1 MSKQEK
7 KVVKKETDTLL
18 IIRGLLAV
26 AVVVWHIVQSNTNIP
41 ACINIPGRTAVWI
54 FFGISGYVITYGF
67 LTKRYSLQINDIK
80 AFYRNRFLRIYPLFL
95 LISILTLVTAY
106 FVSGKS
112 PISMADIPAQLFML
126 QFNHEYILSGVFWT
140 LGIEVQ
146 FYLVAP
152 LLVILFL
159 NTQKNAYWIIGAVYV
174 LFVTWVPFA
183 FHFFGWSFDGRNL
196 ISNLSHFLIGMIGC
210 KWVLEKKPLQ
220 LNKYILIGIL
230 LVLVFLT
237 NYLYREAIKF
247 YWTLGSVLIDLIILL
262 SILLHANLSKQN
274 ANEENW
280 FLRAFTFLGV
290 ISYGVYAW
298 HPYLIKY
305 IPMLDQLV
313 PLAVAVTI
321 LVAYISFRFVEQPIL
336 KMKRIHK
343 TGTVS

>member
-1 MSKQEK
+1 MSKQEIRI
-7 KVVKKETDTLL
+7 VKKQTDTLL
-18 IIRGLLAV
+18 IIRGLLAA
-26 AVVVWHIVQSNTNIP
+26 AVVVWHIVKSNTNLP
-41 ACINIPGRTAVWI
+41 AWITIQGRTAVWI
-54 FFGISGYVITYGF
+54 FFGISGYVIAYGF
-67 LTKRYSLQINDIK
+67 LTKRYTLQIDDIK
-80 AFYRNRFLRIYPLFL
+80 VFYQNRFLRIYPLFL

-112 PISMADIPAQLFML
+112 PISIADIPAQLFML

-152 LLVILFL
+152 LLAILFL
-159 NTQKNAYWIIGAVYV
+159 NTSKNAYWVIVGVYA
-174 LFVTWVPFA
+174 LFVVWVPFA
-183 FHFFGWSFDGRNL
+183 FYLFGWGFDGRNL

-210 KWVLEKKPLQ
+210 KWILEKKSTK
-220 LNKYILIGIL
+220 LNKYILICLIL
-230 LVLVFLT
+230 ALLFIT
-237 NYLYREAIKF
+237 NYFYREAIKF

-262 SILLHANLSKQN
+262 SILLHLNLSKQGGDKQ
-274 ANEENW
+274 NW

-313 PLAVAVTI
+313 LLAVVVTV
-321 LVAYISFRFVEQPIL
+321 LVAFISYRIVEQPIL

-343 TGTVS
+343 TRTVS